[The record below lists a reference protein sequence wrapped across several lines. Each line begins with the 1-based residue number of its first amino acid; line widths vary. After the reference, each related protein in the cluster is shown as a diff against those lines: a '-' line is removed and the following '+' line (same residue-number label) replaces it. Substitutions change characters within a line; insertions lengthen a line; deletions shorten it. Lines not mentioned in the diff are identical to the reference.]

1 MNKGE
6 GAALGTNGNEKS
18 LPNVAET
25 EDEFDIG
32 AKGLSS
38 NKKSETE
45 RNILDKQNT
54 KWES

>member
-45 RNILDKQNT
+45 RDILDKQNT
-54 KWES
+54 K